1 MAAALT
7 RTRTGVPKRP
17 APAAGS
23 PAAKRV
29 RFSDNKMTLGA
40 VSKDIFET
48 FIEPGELLT
57 SYGNPKTDD
66 MGTHVADLIQK
77 DLFDCNDYGTW
88 HALVQRL
95 HQTLTG
101 GAYQDLPNFEKNKTF
116 LEDEMVFETLSVG
129 YRTHRT
135 FREFMTFQTYLEPR
149 ITPEGMLEVART
161 LPGTA
166 TEWKP
171 DDYPHAATTTMT
183 DAERT
188 ALWYATIFHQVN
200 NPRAA
205 EYWPHD
211 PAIMQNVETR
221 YTEDEEDDEEATEKY
236 DSPAAAPAA
245 EGPEPSPLALGSP
258 AVRWSFHTPERVFR
272 LYERIR
278 KAGTINPLAL
288 GAQMPDTFTEKVMVE
303 IMGNYTAMMAAI
315 TEMEA
320 PAAAP
325 APPPALGPPS
335 LVRSMTTGV
344 APPPLK
350 RMKSIA
356 DLDDIDVDPDQEL
369 KNAARAAYMSSRR
382 Q

>member
-1 MAAALT
+1 MAMAALT
-7 RTRTGVPKRP
+7 RTRTEVPKRP

-116 LEDEMVFETLSVG
+116 LEDEMGVG
-129 YRTHRT
+129 DFLHRT
-135 FREFMTFQTYLEPR
+135 YREFMTFQTYLEPR
-149 ITPEGMLEVART
+149 ITPEDMLKVART

-171 DDYPHAATTTMT
+171 EDYPLFSDEEGPPAVYHTIATSR
-183 DAERT
+183 AR

-200 NPRAA
+200 TPRAA

-211 PAIMQNVETR
+211 PAIMKDVETR
-221 YTEDEEDDEEATEKY
+221 YTKDDEDDEEATEKY

-258 AVRWSFHTPERVFR
+258 AVRWTFHTPERVFR

-288 GAQMPDTFTEKVMVE
+288 GAQMPDTFTEEVMVE

-335 LVRSMTTGV
+335 LMRSMTV
-344 APPPLK
+344 APPALK
-350 RMKSIA
+350 RMQSVA
-356 DLDDIDVDPDQEL
+356 DLDVDPDQEL
-369 KNAARAAYMSSRR
+369 KNAARAAYMSSK
-382 Q
+382 